1 MTSRSRLLRD
11 PVGARLAAAM
21 GTRLVNLVVDAAT
34 PAGRPAGGPR
44 PSAAGQAALVDRL
57 TGLGATSA
65 DIDQGEVTWTALA
78 DPEGNELCV
87 LSPH

>member
-1 MTSRSRLLRD
+1 
-11 PVGARLAAAM
+11 
-21 GTRLVNLVVDAAT
+21 
-34 PAGRPAGGPR
+34 
-44 PSAAGQAALVDRL
+44 LVDRL